1 MAYIP
6 DDAIEDAPSLSAP
19 AWLLYC
25 NLCRRRNHKTGR
37 VIFSFDR
44 TKAIMGTSRASLYRA
59 LNELITKGWVIRDTP
74 WQLIPNYGNF
84 TPVNKRF
91 ELSQD
96 WDKPSHIGDRKSQK
110 MRHAYKEE
118 PALSLPDIYPSGKK
132 RAQKAIKAEEDVQE
146 LPIEYACDTCKDSGI
161 FDRDPNNHHYVANRY
176 LVCNCSMGDEYVA
189 RMEQV
194 AADRGIQ
201 LPQLVR
207 ASDVLEQLS

>member
-118 PALSLPDIYPSGKK
+118 PALSLPDIFPMVENEAQSGSK
-132 RAQKAIKAEEDVQE
+132 AQENASENV
-146 LPIEYACDTCKDSGI
+146 LPNTECWLCQDSGVVRKV
-161 FDRDPNNHHYVANRY
+161 RDSYSN
-176 LVCNCSMGDEYVA
+176 
-189 RMEQV
+189 
-194 AADRGIQ
+194 
-201 LPQLVR
+201 QLVDVECDHPEHWRNPNFVR
-207 ASDVLEQLS
+207 AEAKSSE